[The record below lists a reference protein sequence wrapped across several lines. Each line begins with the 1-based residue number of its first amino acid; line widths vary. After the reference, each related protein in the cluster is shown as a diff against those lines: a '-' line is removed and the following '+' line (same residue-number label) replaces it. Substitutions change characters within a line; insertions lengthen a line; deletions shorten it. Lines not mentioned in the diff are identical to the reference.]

1 MKISTFLG
9 LAFAGATVLVVGGL
23 LLKEIVE
30 KNEAQIEKDWNKWI
44 NKILAESLSKKLDAS
59 PSHIMRTLTKGEDT
73 TLSQRIQQLIKSVEL
88 VFQRRSSLS
97 TVEVFLNASF
107 QDGTSLSINTE
118 KAWDDLPSTIRTQFL
133 KTNDTRITVPWNL
146 HDC

>member
-118 KAWDDLPSTIRTQFL
+118 KAWDDLPSTIRTQFF